1 MAVST
6 IKAVLACD
14 LARVWE
20 TVTDLAH
27 PSWRSDLSRIE
38 VLSPTEFVEYTKD
51 GFPTSFTVTAAEP
64 CRRWEF
70 DMENANM
77 KGHWTGVFSGKD
89 GETELVFTEE
99 ITPKKWWMK
108 PLVGGYLKKQQ
119 ARYMEDLKRAV
130 LG

>member
-6 IKAVLACD
+6 IKAVLPCD
-14 LARVWE
+14 PAKVWE
-20 TVTDLAH
+20 TVTDLTHA
-27 PSWRSDLSRIE
+27 SWRSDLSRIE
-38 VLSPTEFVEYTKD
+38 VLSSTEFVEYTKD

-77 KGHWTGVFSGKD
+77 KGRWTGVFSGKD
-89 GETELVFTEE
+89 GKTELVFTEE
-99 ITPKKWWMK
+99 VTPKKWWMK
-108 PLVGGYLKKQQ
+108 PLIKGYLKRQQ
-119 ARYMEDLKRAV
+119 ERYIADLKRAV